1 MFAFKVTMMNILRKC
16 WQKTVLTSVLMTVTV
31 MQALTAD
38 GHVILQMERMGFTM
52 ILQTNNV
59 VVSIGQ

>member
-1 MFAFKVTMMNILRKC
+1 MYAFKVTMMNILRKG